1 MIHRFIEFVIQKRN
15 PNFSLSRNIPI
26 NHLIEIVIRKIMCL
40 IRAQIYIFRFRFFGL
55 LFLEKEVR
63 IEGISSI
70 SIGKWVQIG
79 RGTTLS
85 AYGQTKLILGNNV
98 TIGKYSSFV
107 VSSSIMNP
115 GKHIIIE
122 DNVGI
127 GDYAHIGGGGG
138 VIIGKDTIIGAYLSC
153 HPSNH
158 NFESN
163 TELIRLQGVNKQG
176 IKIGNNCWIGA
187 KVTILDGVEIG
198 YGSVIAAGAVVTKTF
213 PPNSI
218 IGGVP
223 AKLIKKRGC
232 I

>member
-1 MIHRFIEFVIQKRN
+1 MIHRFIEYVIQKRN

-26 NHLIEIVIRKIMCL
+26 NHLSEIVIRKIVCL
-40 IRAQIYIFRFRFFGL
+40 IRAQMYVFRLKLFGL
-55 LFLEKEVR
+55 LFLEKGVR
-63 IEGISSI
+63 IEGVSSI
-70 SIGKWVQIG
+70 SVGRWVQIG

-85 AYGQTKLILGNNV
+85 AYGQTKLTIGNNV

-115 GKHIIIE
+115 GKYIVIE
-122 DNVGI
+122 NNVGI

-158 NFESN
+158 NFEST
-163 TELIRLQGVNKQG
+163 TELIRLQGVNKKG
-176 IKIGNNCWIGA
+176 IKIGENCWIGA

-198 YGSVIAAGAVVTKTF
+198 AGSIIAAGAVVNKNF

-223 AKLIKKRGC
+223 AKLIKKRGG
-232 I
+232 